1 LLKKPGKASRVS
13 STVDH
18 HYYPAFI
25 DLRGK
30 QCIVV
35 GGGKV
40 AERKVAALLRS
51 GAKVTVISPFVTGV
65 LANYS
70 ERKRI
75 KHVKRKYRKGD
86 LENAFIVIAATS
98 DGRVN
103 QYASLDAP
111 CLLNV
116 VDAPELANFIVPSV
130 IKRGPLAL
138 AVSTSGSS
146 PALAKSIRKE
156 LELLYSKEFGLF
168 VDFLGKQREKALIDI
183 ADDGIRE
190 RLMKQIAAPEML
202 GTLRKEGFKAT
213 RGRILK
219 MIKGQK
225 DKGQRAKHRTK
236 KT

>member
-1 LLKKPGKASRVS
+1 M
-13 STVDH
+13 DH

-65 LANYS
+65 LADYS
-70 ERKRI
+70 KRKRI

-86 LENAFIVIAATS
+86 LEDAFIVIAATS

-103 QYASLDAP
+103 QEVSLDAP

-130 IKRGPLAL
+130 IKRGLLAL

-168 VDFLGKQREKALIDI
+168 VDFLGKQRKKALIDI

-213 RGRILK
+213 RDRILK
-219 MIKGQK
+219 IIKRQ
-225 DKGQRAKHRTK
+225 RTK
-236 KT
+236 TAKCSG

>member
-1 LLKKPGKASRVS
+1 M
-13 STVDH
+13 DH

-65 LANYS
+65 LAGYS

-75 KHVKRKYRKGD
+75 RHLKRKYRKGD
-86 LENAFIVIAATS
+86 LKNAFIVIAATS

-103 QYASLDAP
+103 RKVSLDAP

-138 AVSTSGSS
+138 AVSTSGCS
-146 PALAKSIRKE
+146 PALAKNIRKE
-156 LELLYSKEFGLF
+156 LELIYSKEFGLF
-168 VDFLGKQREKALIDI
+168 ADFLGKRRNTLLDI

-202 GTLRKEGFKAT
+202 GTLRKEGFERTKDAVIT
-213 RGRILK
+213 ILK
-219 MIKGQK
+219 ESKQY
-225 DKGQRAKHRTK
+225 AVSK
-236 KT
+236 KAGSKK

>member
-1 LLKKPGKASRVS
+1 
-13 STVDH
+13 VDH
-18 HYYPAFI
+18 RYYPAFI

-51 GAKVTVISPFVTGV
+51 GAKVTVISPFLTGV

-70 ERKRI
+70 ETKRI
-75 KHVKRKYRKGD
+75 RHVKRKYRKGD
-86 LENAFIVIAATS
+86 LEDAFIVIAATS

-103 QYASLDAP
+103 QEVSLEAP

-146 PALAKSIRKE
+146 PSLAKSIRKE
-156 LELLYSKEFGLF
+156 LELLYTKEFGLF
-168 VDFLGKQREKALIDI
+168 VDFLGKQREKALTYI

-202 GTLRKEGFKAT
+202 RTLRKKGFKAT
-213 RGRILK
+213 RDAVVTILK
-219 MIKGQK
+219 ESKQYAVSRKQKRKGSQK
-225 DKGQRAKHRTK
+225 KAAK
-236 KT
+236 

>member
-1 LLKKPGKASRVS
+1 M
-13 STVDH
+13 DH

-30 QCIVV
+30 HCIVV

-65 LANYS
+65 LANHS

-86 LENAFIVIAATS
+86 LEDAFIVIAAAS
-98 DGRVN
+98 DRRVN
-103 QYASLDAP
+103 QEVSLDAP

-156 LELLYSKEFGLF
+156 LEVFYSKQFGLF
-168 VDFLGKQREKALIDI
+168 VDFLGKQRKKALMDI

-202 GTLRKEGFKAT
+202 GTLREEGFKAT
-213 RGRILK
+213 RNRILK
-219 MIKGQK
+219 IIKRQ
-225 DKGQRAKHRTK
+225 RTK
-236 KT
+236 TAKCSR

>member
-1 LLKKPGKASRVS
+1 M
-13 STVDH
+13 DH

-30 QCIVV
+30 HCVVV

-65 LANYS
+65 LARYS
-70 ERKRI
+70 ERNRI

-86 LENAFIVIAATS
+86 LEDAFIVIAAAS

-103 QYASLDAP
+103 KEVSLDAR

-138 AVSTSGSS
+138 AVSTSGYS

-156 LELLYSKEFGLF
+156 LELFYSKQFGLF
-168 VDFLGKQREKALIDI
+168 VDFLGKQRKKALMDI

-190 RLMKQIAAPEML
+190 RLMKQIATPEMI
-202 GTLRKEGFKAT
+202 GTLRKEGFDKTKDAVIT
-213 RGRILK
+213 MLK
-219 MIKGQK
+219 ESKQYAVGS
-225 DKGQRAKHRTK
+225 K
-236 KT
+236 KVGSKK

>member
-1 LLKKPGKASRVS
+1 M
-13 STVDH
+13 DH

-30 QCIVV
+30 RCIVV

-51 GAKVTVISPFVTGV
+51 GAEVTVISPFVTGV
-65 LANYS
+65 LADYN

-75 KHVKRKYRKGD
+75 KHIKRKYRKGD
-86 LENAFIVIAATS
+86 LEGAFIVIAAAS
-98 DGRVN
+98 DRRVN
-103 QYASLDAP
+103 QGVSLDAP

-116 VDAPELANFIVPSV
+116 VDTPELANFIVPAV

-168 VDFLGKQREKALIDI
+168 VDFLGKQRKKAMTDI
-183 ADDGIRE
+183 ADDSTRE

-202 GTLRKEGFKAT
+202 GTLRKEGFESTKDAVLTILKESKQYAVSSKQKRTGSQKKAT
-213 RGRILK
+213 R
-219 MIKGQK
+219 
-225 DKGQRAKHRTK
+225 
-236 KT
+236 

>member
-1 LLKKPGKASRVS
+1 M
-13 STVDH
+13 DH

-51 GAKVTVISPFVTGV
+51 GAKVTVVSPFVTGV

-86 LENAFIVIAATS
+86 LEDAFIVIAATS

-103 QYASLDAP
+103 QEVSLDAQ

-168 VDFLGKQREKALIDI
+168 VDFLGKQRKKALMDI

-202 GTLRKEGFKAT
+202 GTLRREGFKA
-213 RGRILK
+213 
-219 MIKGQK
+219 IKSSVVKKIAAARKQSQIK
-225 DKGQRAKHRTK
+225 DRRPKQ
-236 KT
+236 

>member
-1 LLKKPGKASRVS
+1 M
-13 STVDH
+13 DH

-51 GAKVTVISPFVTGV
+51 GAKVTVVSPFVTGV

-86 LENAFIVIAATS
+86 LEDAFIVIAATS

-103 QYASLDAP
+103 QEVSLDAP
-111 CLLNV
+111 YLLNV

-130 IKRGPLAL
+130 MERGPLAL
-138 AVSTSGSS
+138 AVSTSGFS
-146 PALAKSIRKE
+146 PALAKNIRKE
-156 LELLYSKEFGLF
+156 LELLYTKEFGLF
-168 VDFLGKQREKALIDI
+168 VDFLGKQRRKALADI

-190 RLMKQIAAPEML
+190 RIMKQIGAPEVIGM
-202 GTLRKEGFKAT
+202 LRKEGFNAARSSIVKKIAEA
-213 RGRILK
+213 GK
-219 MIKGQK
+219 QSQIK
-225 DKGQRAKHRTK
+225 DRRR
-236 KT
+236 

>member
-1 LLKKPGKASRVS
+1 MG
-13 STVDH
+13 H

-65 LANYS
+65 LASYS

-75 KHVKRKYRKGD
+75 QHVKRKYRKGD
-86 LENAFIVIAATS
+86 LEDAFIVIAATS
-98 DGRVN
+98 DRRVN
-103 QYASLDAP
+103 QDVSLDAP

-116 VDAPELANFIVPSV
+116 VDSPDLANFIVPSV
-130 IKRGPLAL
+130 VKRGPLAL

-146 PALAKSIRKE
+146 PALAKSLRKE
-156 LELLYSKEFGLF
+156 LELLYSKEFAFF
-168 VDFLGKQREKALIDI
+168 VDFLGKQRKKALIDI
-183 ADDGIRE
+183 ADQDIRE
-190 RLMKQIAAPEML
+190 RLMKQIASPEML
-202 GTLRKEGFKAT
+202 GTFRKEGFKKAKN
-213 RGRILK
+213 RILK
-219 MIKGQK
+219 ILKESKQ
-225 DKGQRAKHRTK
+225 
-236 KT
+236 

>member
-1 LLKKPGKASRVS
+1 MG
-13 STVDH
+13 H
-18 HYYPAFI
+18 HYYPAFL

-51 GAKVTVISPFVTGV
+51 GAIVTVISPFVTGV
-65 LANYS
+65 LADYS
-70 ERKRI
+70 ESKRI
-75 KHVKRKYRKGD
+75 KHVRRKYRKGD
-86 LENAFIVIAATS
+86 LEDAFIVIAATS

-103 QYASLDAP
+103 REVSVDAP

-116 VDAPELANFIVPSV
+116 VDAPELSNFIVPSV

-138 AVSTSGSS
+138 AVSTAGSS

-156 LELLYSKEFGLF
+156 LELLYSEEFGLF
-168 VDFLGKQREKALIDI
+168 VDFLGKQREKALTDI
-183 ADDGIRE
+183 ADDGIRK
-190 RLMKQIAAPEML
+190 RLMKQIAAPELL

-213 RGRILK
+213 RSSVMKKIAAAVK
-219 MIKGQK
+219 QSQIKDRRRSPKQ
-225 DKGQRAKHRTK
+225 
-236 KT
+236 

>member
-13 STVDH
+13 STVEH
-18 HYYPAFI
+18 YYYPAFI

-65 LANYS
+65 LADYS
-70 ERKRI
+70 KRKRI

-86 LENAFIVIAATS
+86 LEDAFIVIAATS
-98 DGRVN
+98 DGQVN
-103 QYASLDAP
+103 QDVSLDAP

-146 PALAKSIRKE
+146 PALAKNIRKE

-168 VDFLGKQREKALIDI
+168 VDFLGKQRKKALMDI

-190 RLMKQIAAPEML
+190 RLLKQIAAPEML

-213 RGRILK
+213 RDRILK
-219 MIKGQK
+219 MIKRQ
-225 DKGQRAKHRTK
+225 RTK
-236 KT
+236 TAKCSGWE

>member
-1 LLKKPGKASRVS
+1 
-13 STVDH
+13 VDH

-65 LANYS
+65 LADYS
-70 ERKRI
+70 KRKRI

-86 LENAFIVIAATS
+86 LEDAFIVIAATS

-103 QYASLDAP
+103 QEVSLDAP

-130 IKRGPLAL
+130 IKRGLLAL

-168 VDFLGKQREKALIDI
+168 VDFLGKQRKKALIDI

-213 RGRILK
+213 RDRILK
-219 MIKGQK
+219 IIKRQ
-225 DKGQRAKHRTK
+225 RTK
-236 KT
+236 TAKCSG

>member
-1 LLKKPGKASRVS
+1 M
-13 STVDH
+13 DH

-51 GAKVTVISPFVTGV
+51 GAKVTVVSPFVTGV

-86 LENAFIVIAATS
+86 LEDAFIVIAATS

-103 QYASLDAP
+103 QEVSLDAP

-130 IKRGPLAL
+130 MERGPLAL
-138 AVSTSGSS
+138 AVSTSGFS

-156 LELLYSKEFGLF
+156 LELLYTKEFGLF
-168 VDFLGKQREKALIDI
+168 VDFLGKQRKKALVDI
-183 ADDGIRE
+183 ADVGIRE
-190 RLMKQIAAPEML
+190 RIMKQIAAPEVIGM
-202 GTLRKEGFKAT
+202 LRKEGFKTTKDAVIT
-213 RGRILK
+213 ILK
-219 MIKGQK
+219 ESKQYAVSRKQK
-225 DKGQRAKHRTK
+225 RTGSQRKAAT
-236 KT
+236 

>member
-1 LLKKPGKASRVS
+1 M
-13 STVDH
+13 DH

-65 LANYS
+65 LADYS

-75 KHVKRKYRKGD
+75 KHLKRKYRKSD

-103 QYASLDAP
+103 REVSLDAP
-111 CLLNV
+111 CLSNV

-138 AVSTSGSS
+138 AVSTSGCS
-146 PALAKSIRKE
+146 PALAKNIRKE
-156 LELLYSKEFGLF
+156 LELIYSKEFGIF
-168 VDFLGKQREKALIDI
+168 ADFLGKQRNKALIDI

-190 RLMKQIAAPEML
+190 RLMKQIAAPDML
-202 GTLRKEGFKAT
+202 GTLRKEGLEKTKEAVIT
-213 RGRILK
+213 ILK
-219 MIKGQK
+219 ESKQYAG
-225 DKGQRAKHRTK
+225 GSK
-236 KT
+236 KVGSKK

>member
-1 LLKKPGKASRVS
+1 RHLKHLSKSIRRAGLLKKPGSQSRVS
-13 STVDH
+13 GTVDH

-86 LENAFIVIAATS
+86 LEDAFIVIAATS

-103 QYASLDAP
+103 QEVSLDAP
-111 CLLNV
+111 YLLNV

-130 IKRGPLAL
+130 MERGPLAL
-138 AVSTSGSS
+138 AVSTSGFS
-146 PALAKSIRKE
+146 PALAKNIRKE
-156 LELLYSKEFGLF
+156 LELLYTKEFGLF
-168 VDFLGKQREKALIDI
+168 VDFLGKQRRKALADI

-190 RLMKQIAAPEML
+190 RIMKQIGAPEVI
-202 GTLRKEGFKAT
+202 G
-213 RGRILK
+213 
-219 MIKGQK
+219 
-225 DKGQRAKHRTK
+225 
-236 KT
+236 

>member
-1 LLKKPGKASRVS
+1 
-13 STVDH
+13 VDH

-40 AERKVAALLRS
+40 AERKVAALLNS
-51 GAKVTVISPFVTGV
+51 GAKVAVISPFVTSV
-65 LANYS
+65 LADYS

-86 LENAFIVIAATS
+86 LEDAFIVIAATS
-98 DGRVN
+98 DEQVN
-103 QYASLDAP
+103 KDVSLDAP

-116 VDAPELANFIVPSV
+116 VDSPDLANFIVPSV

-146 PALAKSIRKE
+146 PALAKSIRRE

-168 VDFLGKQREKALIDI
+168 VDFLGKQRKKALIDI
-183 ADDGIRE
+183 ADGGMRE
-190 RLMKQIAAPEML
+190 RLMKQIASPEML
-202 GTLRKEGFKAT
+202 GTLRKEGFKTT
-213 RGRILK
+213 RARILK
-219 MIKGQK
+219 IM
-225 DKGQRAKHRTK
+225 KGQRAKTTK
-236 KT
+236 GKEHGA